1 MDRLS
6 LKSPLFFI
14 GHFLLI
20 QAFWVSPP
28 TFGQSSFP
36 NTLTETSSSEKNL
49 SHPTTLQER
58 LEGVG
63 TPIEE
68 NDQLFGEVVNVL
80 NQIREQVKIDDP
92 IANETIQVLQQ
103 AGYESSV
110 ISTEASLFRTVLD
123 DKFFGALPALQPTGI
138 NKIQQS
144 LLPFEKS
151 KMEFQRAIHSLR
163 AEISKFQALV
173 PSIKSGDFSSLHS
186 TSDSYLQN
194 QQKFLEYLKDLKSI
208 VLSFGVR
215 DATPQIRHT
224 VFEFLDEDKPEDKNF
239 GLFTYV
245 IFVAP
250 NVRNAIFFEALA
262 ESTPIEGRYKAQTK
276 PYLHIFYVPVHNRIQ
291 ARDYLETQPPG
302 SLALGS
308 TVLSRI
314 QAGDYLETQPPGSLP
329 LGSIRGHDSYYD
341 FPFSLDL
348 IVRYC
353 ASALNRN
360 TARCPTSGQGPY
372 LLTTTQPLSRLD
384 TVPSPTLLLDLS
396 DVHEKAFGEF
406 IPAIK
411 EQVMSP
417 DFTDRRKVETLR
429 LRLLSV
435 ILTAA
440 DVVVPIKK
448 GVESILHLASL
459 HEGSLP
465 SKSGP

>member
-1 MDRLS
+1 MIMDRLCI
-6 LKSPLFFI
+6 KSPLFYI

-28 TFGQSSFP
+28 TFGQSSFL
-36 NTLTETSSSEKNL
+36 NTLTEASNSEKNL
-49 SHPTTLQER
+49 SHPITLQER
-58 LEGVG
+58 LERVG

-68 NDQLFGEVVNVL
+68 NDQLFGQVINVL

-92 IANETIQVLQQ
+92 IANETVLVLQQ
-103 AGYESSV
+103 AGYGSSV
-110 ISTEASLFRTVLD
+110 ISTEVSLFRTVLD
-123 DKFFGALPALQPTGI
+123 DKFFGALPAFQPMGI
-138 NKIQQS
+138 NKIQQF

-163 AEISKFQALV
+163 EEILKFQALV

-194 QQKFLEYLKDLKSI
+194 QQKFLEHLKDLKST

-215 DATPQIRHT
+215 AVTPEIRDT
-224 VFEFLDEDKPEDKNF
+224 VFEFLDKDKPEDKNF

-245 IFVAP
+245 LFVAP
-250 NVRNAIFFEALA
+250 NVRNAAFFEALA
-262 ESTPIEGRYKAQTK
+262 ESTPIGGRYKAQTK

-291 ARDYLETQPPG
+291 ATNYIENQPPD
-302 SLALGS
+302 SPA
-308 TVLSRI
+308 
-314 QAGDYLETQPPGSLP
+314 
-329 LGSIRGHDSYYD
+329 LGSIRGHHSYYD
-341 FPFSLDL
+341 FPFSSDL
-348 IVRYC
+348 RVRYC
-353 ASALNRN
+353 ASPTNLN
-360 TARCPTSGQGPY
+360 TARCPRSGQGPY

-396 DVHEKAFGEF
+396 NVHEKAFGEF
-406 IPAIK
+406 IRGIK

-448 GVESILHLASL
+448 GVESILHLTSL
-459 HEGSLP
+459 HEGSMP

>member
-1 MDRLS
+1 
-6 LKSPLFFI
+6 
-14 GHFLLI
+14 
-20 QAFWVSPP
+20 
-28 TFGQSSFP
+28 
-36 NTLTETSSSEKNL
+36 
-49 SHPTTLQER
+49 

-68 NDQLFGEVVNVL
+68 NDQLFGEVINVL

-92 IANETIQVLQQ
+92 IANDETIRILQQ

-110 ISTEASLFRTVLD
+110 ISTEVSLFRTVLD

-144 LLPFEKS
+144 LLHFEKS

-173 PSIKSGDFSSLHS
+173 LSIKSGDFSSLHS

-194 QQKFLEYLKDLKSI
+194 QQNFLEYLKDLKSI

-215 DATPQIRHT
+215 DVTPQIRHT

-302 SLALGS
+302 SL
-308 TVLSRI
+308 
-314 QAGDYLETQPPGSLP
+314 P

-353 ASALNRN
+353 ASPLNRN
-360 TARCPTSGQGPY
+360 TAPCPTSGQGPY